1 MNTEAENKKQQQQIY
16 LDNASTSF
24 PKPREVADAVF
35 QYMTGC
41 GASTGRGGYE
51 NAYAAEELVY
61 DTRCLLNDLFHGENP
76 RNVIFTRNITEG
88 LNHIL
93 KGFLKPGDHVIT
105 SAMEHNA
112 VMRPLRQLSACGVTF
127 SRIPCRSD
135 GSLILSALPE
145 LLKGNTR
152 MLVLSHVS
160 NVCGTVQPLREA
172 GEFAAAHGLRFV
184 VDSAQSAGL
193 LPIDMKAMHIDA
205 LAFTGHKA
213 LLGPQGIGGYLL
225 RNGIE
230 NELTPLISGGTGSL
244 SHMEEVPDFL
254 PDRFEAGTLNLPG
267 IAGLHAA
274 LLYLKEQPEQ
284 MMLMH
289 ELQLT
294 ERFLSGLRQLDPDGT
309 RIRLLGKSDCEDR
322 TGVVSLQTRRHD
334 MAEIAA
340 RLDETYHIQTR
351 VGLHCAPN
359 AHRTLGS
366 FPDGSIRFSFGAFNT
381 EADVDAALEAL
392 DALA

>member
-1 MNTEAENKKQQQQIY
+1 
-16 LDNASTSF
+16 
-24 PKPREVADAVF
+24 
-35 QYMTGC
+35 
-41 GASTGRGGYE
+41 
-51 NAYAAEELVY
+51 
-61 DTRCLLNDLFHGENP
+61 
-76 RNVIFTRNITEG
+76 
-88 LNHIL
+88 
-93 KGFLKPGDHVIT
+93 
-105 SAMEHNA
+105 
-112 VMRPLRQLSACGVTF
+112 MRPLRQLAECGIAF

-135 GSLILSALPE
+135 GSLVLSALPE

-172 GEFAAAHGLRFV
+172 GEFAHAHGLRIV

-254 PDRFEAGTLNLPG
+254 PDRFKAGTLNLPG

-274 LLYLKEQPEQ
+274 LLYLKSRPGQA
-284 MMLMH
+284 MLTH

-294 ERFLSGLRQLDPDGT
+294 ERFLSGLRQLD
-309 RIRLLGKSDCEDR
+309 
-322 TGVVSLQTRRHD
+322 
-334 MAEIAA
+334 
-340 RLDETYHIQTR
+340 
-351 VGLHCAPN
+351 
-359 AHRTLGS
+359 
-366 FPDGSIRFSFGAFNT
+366 
-381 EADVDAALEAL
+381 ALS
-392 DALA
+392 